1 MGDFSLGE
9 RSASVHVPTT
19 WDESQH
25 VVKDVLPSADA
36 DSVSLRSCVAL
47 GIEAVCDTAP
57 PCAETCAP
65 ASIHVASTCEA
76 PVRKVEV

>member
-1 MGDFSLGE
+1 M
-9 RSASVHVPTT
+9 
-19 WDESQH
+19 WDESEH
-25 VVKDVLPSADA
+25 IAEDVLPSANA
-36 DSVSLRSCVAL
+36 DLACLRSCVAL
-47 GIEAVCDTAP
+47 GIDAACETAP